1 MEPAFAL
8 DRNLKFNVNDDRE
21 LDLDTINE
29 AKLPWLDNE
38 IASALIWRSS
48 LAQPALTLKTFCDD
62 VDANKSLLLSSA
74 NKKRTFKD
82 HH

>member
-29 AKLPWLDNE
+29 AKLP
-38 IASALIWRSS
+38 
-48 LAQPALTLKTFCDD
+48 
-62 VDANKSLLLSSA
+62 
-74 NKKRTFKD
+74 
-82 HH
+82 